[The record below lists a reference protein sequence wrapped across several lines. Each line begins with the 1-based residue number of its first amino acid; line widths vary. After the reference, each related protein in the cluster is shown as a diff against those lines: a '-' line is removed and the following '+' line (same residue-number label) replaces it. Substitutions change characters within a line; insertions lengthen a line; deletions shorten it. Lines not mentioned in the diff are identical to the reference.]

1 MFIVIDWL
9 DGSGKGT
16 QTKLVVAELEK
27 QWKKVLL
34 LDYPRYG
41 EQSAYFVEKYLN
53 WDYGTKVSAKRASLF
68 YALDRFDD
76 LHAAQEK
83 FSDYDYV
90 VSNRYVSAS
99 MIHQAG
105 KITDLGERIQFLD
118 WLAELEFVICGI
130 PKPDKVLFLDVP
142 PEVSQRLVEKKEAR
156 DYIKNGSNKDIHEA
170 DDNHM
175 DDAYNAALQVVKHFS
190 DTWESIE
197 CCKDWNIFSIDIIT
211 QKILTKIL

>member
-1 MFIVIDWL
+1 MFIVIDGL

-27 QWKKVLL
+27 QGKKVLL

-41 EQSAYFVEKYLN
+41 ENSAYFVEQYLN
-53 WDYGTKVSAKRASLF
+53 GKYGTTVSAKRASLF

-76 LHAAQEK
+76 LHNAQNT
-83 FSDYDYV
+83 FSDYDYII
-90 VSNRYVSAS
+90 SNRYVSAS

-105 KITDLGERIQFLD
+105 KIQDPIKRIEFLD
-118 WLAELEFVICGI
+118 WLAELEFGICGV

-142 PEVSQRLVEKKEAR
+142 PEVSQRLVETKQDRE
-156 DYIKNGSNKDIHEA
+156 YIKDGSNKDIHEA

-175 DDAYNAALQVVKHFS
+175 NNAYGAALQVVEHFS
-190 DTWESIE
+190 DSWEKIE
-197 CCKDWNIFSIDIIT
+197 CCENGNILPIDIIT
-211 QKILTKIL
+211 QKILNKI

>member
-1 MFIVIDWL
+1 
-9 DGSGKGT
+9 
-16 QTKLVVAELEK
+16 
-27 QWKKVLL
+27 
-34 LDYPRYG
+34 
-41 EQSAYFVEKYLN
+41 
-53 WDYGTKVSAKRASLF
+53 
-68 YALDRFDD
+68 
-76 LHAAQEK
+76 
-83 FSDYDYV
+83 
-90 VSNRYVSAS
+90 

-197 CCKDWNIFSIDIIT
+197 CCKD
-211 QKILTKIL
+211 

>member
-16 QTKLVVAELEK
+16 QTKLIVSHLEK
-27 QWKKVLL
+27 LWKKVLL

-41 EQSAYFVEKYLN
+41 NSGAYFVEKYLN
-53 WDYGTKVSAKRASLF
+53 WDYWTDISAKKASLF

-76 LHAAQEK
+76 LHDAQNS
-83 FSDYDYV
+83 FSDYDYII
-90 VSNRYVSAS
+90 SNRYVSAS

-105 KITDLGERIQFLD
+105 KVEDNVKRIEFLN
-118 WLAELEFVICGI
+118 WLSELEYEILWI

-142 PEVSQRLVEKKEAR
+142 PEVSQRMVETKQER
-156 DYIKNGSNKDIHEA
+156 DYIKDGSNKDIHEA

-175 DDAYNAALQVVKHFS
+175 RDAYQAALQVVEHFS
-190 DTWESIE
+190 DSWQSIQ
-197 CCKDWNIFSIDIIT
+197 CCEDGNILPIDIIT